1 MMAVAAEV
9 VAKEAVVAARAVEA
23 ARAPG
28 RAVAEALGRKKSM
41 QLNLP
46 PWRPRSAWR
55 VCAVQCLYPLFL
67 SSRDTSRQKPKHHT
81 QHLSLTQDA
90 NTGMVHV
97 CLHVSGYMHLPV
109 GSREQIT

>member
-9 VAKEAVVAARAVEA
+9 VAREAVVAARAVEA

-81 QHLSLTQDA
+81 QHLSLPDPRCKYRNGILQLYACMYPDTC
-90 NTGMVHV
+90 MIV
-97 CLHVSGYMHLPV
+97 PP
-109 GSREQIT
+109 

>member
-9 VAKEAVVAARAVEA
+9 VAREAVVAARAVEA

-55 VCAVQCLYPLFL
+55 VCAVQGVPVSPF
-67 SSRDTSRQKPKHHT
+67 SFVARHKHKPKHHT
-81 QHLSLTQDA
+81 RST
-90 NTGMVHV
+90 
-97 CLHVSGYMHLPV
+97 SP
-109 GSREQIT
+109 

>member
-9 VAKEAVVAARAVEA
+9 VAREAVVAARAVEA

-55 VCAVQCLYPLFL
+55 VCAVQVVPVSPF
-67 SSRDTSRQKPKHHT
+67 SFVARHKQTETKTPHT
-81 QHLSLTQDA
+81 RRHLS
-90 NTGMVHV
+90 
-97 CLHVSGYMHLPV
+97 
-109 GSREQIT
+109 